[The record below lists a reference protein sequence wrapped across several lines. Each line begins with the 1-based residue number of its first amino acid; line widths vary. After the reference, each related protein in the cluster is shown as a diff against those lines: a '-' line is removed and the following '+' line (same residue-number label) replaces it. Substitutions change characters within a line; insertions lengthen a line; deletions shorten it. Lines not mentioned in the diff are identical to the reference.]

1 MVALVT
7 NATIDFLGGK
17 VASVPMVTDITMDTI
32 FTGDLQ

>member
-7 NATIDFLGGK
+7 NATIDFLGDK
-17 VASVPMVTDITMDTI
+17 VASVLMVTVITMDTI